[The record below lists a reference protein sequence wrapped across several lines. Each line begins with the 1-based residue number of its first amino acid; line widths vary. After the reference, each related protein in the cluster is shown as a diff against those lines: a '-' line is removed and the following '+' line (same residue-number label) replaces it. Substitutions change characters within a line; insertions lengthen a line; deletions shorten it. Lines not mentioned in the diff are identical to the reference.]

1 MIAKIKDL
9 KLKYFNVGKTAQK
22 RAKKYQ
28 EMLRKLGK
36 QKKDEISGG
45 FITKLSIEGKF
56 DAAGS
61 IAIAKEV
68 TAGKA
73 KGSISV
79 LEKQAGEAVTAV
91 SKGDDDAFKA
101 MRGDQPVE
109 LFGKA
114 ASKLH
119 TLPNFEKGDASK
131 LLALPGNAYVQAG
144 TKELAG
150 GHKFTAIAFM
160 STGDASEDKD
170 VKTPSVSE
178 MAGAASALEAIGK
191 GFEAVLKDF
200 RAYDAEIVKLQQ
212 AAEKAATAL
221 NTEKDQSK
229 WDGLRN
235 ARQAADWSVKNYQT
249 LNRAVSYVAN
259 TVISGLNG
267 YLGAGIGAYEKSK

>member
-1 MIAKIKDL
+1 
-9 KLKYFNVGKTAQK
+9 
-22 RAKKYQ
+22 
-28 EMLRKLGK
+28 
-36 QKKDEISGG
+36 
-45 FITKLSIEGKF
+45 
-56 DAAGS
+56 
-61 IAIAKEV
+61 
-68 TAGKA
+68 
-73 KGSISV
+73 
-79 LEKQAGEAVTAV
+79 
-91 SKGDDDAFKA
+91 
-101 MRGDQPVE
+101 
-109 LFGKA
+109 
-114 ASKLH
+114 
-119 TLPNFEKGDASK
+119 
-131 LLALPGNAYVQAG
+131 
-144 TKELAG
+144 
-150 GHKFTAIAFM
+150 
-160 STGDASEDKD
+160 D

>member
-1 MIAKIKDL
+1 MDGELDQLETDGETLAADTERTEDAIDQAEEAVANGEEMPEEAVALHEVAQESIARRWCLERTKLARESYRRGRGMTAAAQEGWKETLKDLYDRFIQFCKEVIAKIKDL

-73 KGSISV
+73 KGSIGV

-119 TLPNFEKGDASK
+119 TLPNFEK
-131 LLALPGNAYVQAG
+131 V
-144 TKELAG
+144 E
-150 GHKFTAIAFM
+150 
-160 STGDASEDKD
+160 
-170 VKTPSVSE
+170 
-178 MAGAASALEAIGK
+178 IG
-191 GFEAVLKDF
+191 
-200 RAYDAEIVKLQQ
+200 RAHV
-212 AAEKAATAL
+212 
-221 NTEKDQSK
+221 
-229 WDGLRN
+229 
-235 ARQAADWSVKNYQT
+235 
-249 LNRAVSYVAN
+249 
-259 TVISGLNG
+259 
-267 YLGAGIGAYEKSK
+267 